1 MTWLMKILQIYLEEK
16 KADKI
21 FHDKAYNI
29 SKNSKYDGY
38 KQWFGTSLLKDHF
51 LLQKICL

>member
-1 MTWLMKILQIYLEEK
+1 MAYEDFTNLPRRK

-21 FHDKAYNI
+21 FPDKTYDI

-38 KQWFGTSLLKDHF
+38 QHGLASMV
-51 LLQKICL
+51 

>member
-38 KQWFGTSLLKDHF
+38 QHGLASTV
-51 LLQKICL
+51 